1 MKRLSVLAMLLALVA
16 GCDRFTSAET
26 RVKRAETA
34 IAAGQHR
41 AAVVDLMNALKDE
54 PELDSA
60 RLLLAEAA
68 LWLGDPQGAQ
78 RELNRLKTPMDAQ
91 RALLEGRIALALG
104 RGEAVIQRFTESEFP
119 LPLGQR
125 EMLLGTASMQIGRP
139 ADAQRWFE
147 AAAEAD
153 PELIE
158 ARASALEARAVQGA
172 RQPAL
177 AGLRQLTAEHD
188 GSAAAWMAYGMMLV
202 STGDS
207 AAASQALQKA
217 HDLAAGQLDLTR
229 HAALLAMLV
238 ETQLLQG
245 KLEDARRSGAALDRL
260 APDAL
265 AARYVAS
272 RIAMAQND
280 YVTAVEH
287 LRKVVEA
294 APMLQQGRLLLSI
307 ALIAQGNLEQ
317 ASKELNTLIGQA
329 PENAV
334 ARQLLGQVR
343 MRLDDPDGALRM
355 LVPALQPDGVNPEVN
370 ALIDAA
376 RSQLGAAQ
384 SVALL
389 EQMLAKEPD
398 NRALQT
404 QLATAYL
411 QAGTPA
417 RAAELL
423 RASGDSADVQR
434 AALLVSAIARAEG
447 SPAARSQV
455 DALLAAHPADARLA
469 NLAAVFYSRAGDPD
483 AGRRTLNAALK
494 GGAEPGILL
503 LALAQL
509 EWSAGQ
515 RGAADAAIAQLL
527 KLEPKNPAAHMAAG
541 QSALARGSLDDA
553 RKHFEAVRAAR
564 PESFDARLLLAQVAL
579 GQSDGKQADE
589 WLGEAVK
596 LAPRSATVRN
606 AAGTLNLNFGRAD
619 RALEHFREAVALDA
633 ADPVGWFNL
642 ARTQRALGQAG
653 AARDS
658 LEKALTAR
666 ADWLPA
672 VAALV
677 ALDVEAKDSE
687 AAFARVAELRKA
699 QPRDPEVRLLEADL
713 LAAVQRFPA
722 ASEAY
727 EATYAL
733 APSAPVAIRDYRV
746 RTAGDLPQPARMLER
761 WSAANPRDV
770 DSRIVLAD
778 AAIRGGDRAGAA
790 EHYRAVLAARP
801 ADFVALNNLAW
812 LYHELGDKRAVAL
825 AREAVRLAP
834 HAPAIVDTLGWL
846 LVQQGAADEGLQYL
860 KTAVGQ
866 PGATTEIRYHHAVA
880 LARTGA
886 IEEARRQL
894 QEVLRDP
901 QFANRSEAERL
912 LRELPPGGSGGS

>member
-1 MKRLSVLAMLLALVA
+1 MKRLCLAALALLLIG
-16 GCDRFTSAET
+16 GCDRFASPET
-26 RVKRAETA
+26 RVKRAQTS
-34 IAAGQHR
+34 IAAGDHR
-41 AAVVDLMNALKDE
+41 AAVVQLMNALQKDPDLAE
-54 PELDSA
+54 A
-60 RLLLAEAA
+60 RLLLAESA

-78 RELNRLKTPMDAQ
+78 RELTRLKTPMDAR
-91 RALLEGRIALALG
+91 RALLEGRIALAMG
-104 RGEAVIQRFTESEFP
+104 RSDEVLKRFASPEFTFAP
-119 LPLGQR
+119 GQR
-125 EMLLGTASMQIGRP
+125 ELLLGSASMQRGQP

-147 AAAEAD
+147 AAFAADGKLLEAS
-153 PELIE
+153 
-158 ARASALEARAVQGA
+158 AGALEARAAQGQRA
-172 RQPAL
+172 EAL
-177 AGLRQLTAEHD
+177 EGLRQLTESHPD
-188 GSAAAWMAYGMMLV
+188 SAVAWMAYGMMLV
-202 STGDS
+202 STGKSS
-207 AAASQALQKA
+207 AASAALQKA
-217 HDLAAGQLDLTR
+217 HEHSPRQLDLTR
-229 HAALLAMLV
+229 RATLLAMLV
-238 ETQLLQG
+238 ETQLLEG
-245 KLEDARRSGAALDRL
+245 KLEDARRSGDALSRL

-280 YVTAVEH
+280 YLAAVDQ
-287 LRKVVEA
+287 LRKIVDA
-294 APMLQQGRLLLSI
+294 APQLQQARLMLSM

-317 ASKELNTLIGQA
+317 ASKELNALIEQA
-329 PENAV
+329 PEHAV

-355 LVPALQPDGVNPEVN
+355 LVPALQSAGASPEVN

-417 RAAELL
+417 KAAELL

-447 SPAARSQV
+447 SPAARAQV
-455 DALLAAHPADARLA
+455 DALIAAHPADARLA
-469 NLAAVFYSRAGDPD
+469 NLAAVFYARSGDAE
-483 AGRRTLNAALK
+483 AGRRTLNAAMK

-515 RGAADAAIAQLL
+515 RDAADAAIDQLL
-527 KLEPKNPAAHMAAG
+527 KLEPQNAAAHMAAG
-541 QSALARGSLDDA
+541 QIALARGSLDVA
-553 RKHFEAVRAAR
+553 GGHFEAVRKAR

-579 GQSDGKQADE
+579 GKSNGKQADE
-589 WLGEAVK
+589 LLDEAVK
-596 LAPRSATVRN
+596 LAPHSAPVRN

-619 RALEHFREAVALDA
+619 RALEHFRAAVELDA

-658 LEKALTAR
+658 LQKALGAR

-672 VAALV
+672 VAALI
-677 ALDVEAKDSE
+677 ALDIEAKDQD
-687 AAFARVAELRKA
+687 AALARVADLKKKL
-699 QPRDPEVRLLEADL
+699 PRNSEVRVLEGDV

-722 ASEAY
+722 ASEAFDAAY
-727 EATYAL
+727 TL
-733 APSAPVAIRDYRV
+733 APSSAIAVRDYRA
-746 RTAGDLPQPARMLER
+746 RAAGNLPLPSRLLER
-761 WSAANPRDV
+761 WATSHPDDV
-770 DSRIVLAD
+770 EARIVLAD
-778 AAIRGGDRAGAA
+778 AAIRRGDRTGAA
-790 EHYRAVLAARP
+790 EQYRAVLAARP

-812 LYHELGDKRAVAL
+812 LYHELGDKRAVPL

-834 HAPAIVDTLGWL
+834 QSPAINDTLGWI
-846 LVQQGAADEGLQYL
+846 LVQQGAAAEGLKYL
-860 KTAVGQ
+860 QSAVGQ
-866 PGATTEIRYHHAVA
+866 PGANAEIRYHHAVA

-886 IEEARRQL
+886 VPEARRQL
-894 QEVLRDP
+894 QDLLRDP
-901 QFANRSEAERL
+901 EFASRAEVERL
-912 LRELPPGGSGGS
+912 LRELPSGASGGP